1 MQALRR
7 PRFVDFKLNREDAA
21 DAVKK
26 WLPTLAPTAIKKA
39 LAQQQP
45 TRAFLPFWT
54 YEVQVESR
62 TMPQKER
69 RKERQSRRREKKRE
83 IKREGGRK
91 SGGTSK
97 EVKR

>member
-1 MQALRR
+1 MAGMPHFHL
-7 PRFVDFKLNREDAA
+7 LNI
-21 DAVKK
+21 
-26 WLPTLAPTAIKKA
+26 LNITCNM
-39 LAQQQP
+39 QQQP